1 MVIKKRVR
9 INEKIVEWW
18 SRKEEKELRIRRIK
32 CIIQRKSQI
41 TIKYE
46 RWMWRIR
53 EIDKKFK

>member
-9 INEKIVEWW
+9 INEKIIEWW

-32 CIIQRKSQI
+32 CIIQSKSQV
-41 TIKYE
+41 TIKYA